1 MTTASS
7 PSSPISLHHIAFDA
21 TICPVIGELAAL
33 SLANPT
39 EGDYAGFIRNG
50 PSLVAI
56 AARCTQ
62 RTSELERF
70 IELAQ
75 MSAPYLVRNHV
86 ATPHALAIL
95 NEEATLALA
104 LLPARTAADRHAQ
117 REHGFAL
124 VRAVQELDDPTLE
137 PLARAAFGI
146 ETLSTTAA
154 GAVATNALA
163 HAVSRYRELASA
175 QSAATAHRLE
185 DASSLRAFVVQV
197 PDFEAL
203 YRNVELHARAAT
215 RLAAILVDDDLGR
228 EQHDD
233 IAMALEGAQ
242 LQTRIALLRIAVAPA
257 HLEIERWSR
266 LAGEVIPHPTPKV
279 MATLTLAVKMG
290 ESLRDMLAAHPLA

>member
-7 PSSPISLHHIAFDA
+7 HSSPISLHHLAFDD
-21 TICPVIGELAAL
+21 TIRPVIGELAAMSL
-33 SLANPT
+33 SNPT
-39 EGDYAGFIRNG
+39 DRDYAAFIRNG

-62 RTSELERF
+62 RTAELERF

-75 MSAPYLVRNHV
+75 VSAPYFVRNHV

-104 LLPARTAADRHAQ
+104 LLPARAPADRHAQ

-124 VRAVQELDDPTLE
+124 IRAVQELDDPALE

-146 ETLSTTAA
+146 ETLSATTA

-163 HAVSRYRELASA
+163 HAVARYREGASD
-175 QSAATAHRLE
+175 QSPATSHSVE
-185 DASSLRAFVVQV
+185 DAAALRAFVVQV

-203 YRNVELHARAAT
+203 YRDVDVHARAAA
-215 RLAAILVDDDLGR
+215 RLAAMLVERDLAR
-228 EQHDD
+228 QQHDD
-233 IAMALEGAQ
+233 IAMALEGAE
-242 LQTRIALLRIAVAPA
+242 LQARIALLRIAVASA
-257 HLEIERWSR
+257 HTEIERWSR
-266 LAGEVIPHPTPKV
+266 LAGEVIPHPTPKFA
-279 MATLTLAVKMG
+279 ATLTLAAKMG
-290 ESLRDMLAAHPLA
+290 ESLRDMLAAHPLD

>member
-7 PSSPISLHHIAFDA
+7 HSSPISLHHIAFDA
-21 TICPVIGELAAL
+21 TIRPVIGELAAL
-33 SLANPT
+33 SLTNPSDS
-39 EGDYAGFIRNG
+39 DYAGFIRNS

-62 RTSELERF
+62 RTAELEHF

-75 MSAPYLVRNHV
+75 VSAPYLVRDHV

-124 VRAVQELDDPTLE
+124 LRAVQELDDPTLE

-146 ETLSTTAA
+146 ETLSATTA

-175 QSAATAHRLE
+175 QSAATVHRVE
-185 DASSLRAFVVQV
+185 DAASLRAFVVEDS
-197 PDFEAL
+197 DFEAL
-203 YRNVELHARAAT
+203 YRDVELHARAAT
-215 RLAAILVDDDLGR
+215 RLAAMLVDGDLAR
-228 EQHDD
+228 QQHDD
-233 IAMALEGAQ
+233 IAMALESAQ
-242 LQTRIALLRIAVAPA
+242 LQARIALLRIAVAPA
-257 HLEIERWSR
+257 HAEIERWSR
-266 LAGEVIPHPTPKV
+266 LAGDVIPHPTPRLA
-279 MATLTLAVKMG
+279 ATLTLARKMG

>member
-1 MTTASS
+1 M
-7 PSSPISLHHIAFDA
+7 
-21 TICPVIGELAAL
+21 IGELAAL
-33 SLANPT
+33 SLTNPS
-39 EGDYAGFIRNG
+39 DSNYAGFIRDS
-50 PSLVAI
+50 PSLVAM

-104 LLPARTAADRHAQ
+104 LLPARTPADRHAQ

-124 VRAVQELDDPTLE
+124 LRAVQELDDPTLE
-137 PLARAAFGI
+137 PNARAAFGI
-146 ETLSTTAA
+146 ETLSATTA

-163 HAVSRYRELASA
+163 HALSRYRELASA
-175 QSAATAHRLE
+175 QSAATVHHVE
-185 DASSLRAFVVQV
+185 DAASLRAFVVQV

-203 YRNVELHARAAT
+203 YRDVEVHARAAA
-215 RLAAILVDDDLGR
+215 RLSAMLVDDDLGR
-228 EQHDD
+228 QQHDD
-233 IAMALEGAQ
+233 IAMALQGAQ

-257 HLEIERWSR
+257 HTETERWSR
-266 LAGEVIPHPTPKV
+266 LAGDVIPHPAPQLA
-279 MATLTLAVKMG
+279 ATLTLARKMRV
-290 ESLRDMLAAHPLA
+290 SLRDMLAAHPLA